1 MKYVW
6 ICSNFSHNEFLDVRI
21 PKALMLL
28 VEKTKKQKKKKLQ
41 LVQFTI
47 AYTPSGALCCNIV
60 PEYWQTLTDDSA
72 EKRAG
77 NASLL
82 SDTMHRTDSYVP
94 PQVGCSTARRCVRH
108 KGRCGR
114 WWSGAS
120 SSRWTS
126 WSWSRPPR
134 TNGPANKQVTLQ
146 ANKRGWTLQRK

>member
-1 MKYVW
+1 MEKSW
-6 ICSNFSHNEFLDVRI
+6 CNEIRLNLLQLQPQSISRCKN
-21 PKALMLL
+21 PKSLHALSW
-28 VEKTKKQKKKKLQ
+28 KNKNRKKKKLQ

-47 AYTPSGALCCNIV
+47 VLQYSIDRP
-60 PEYWQTLTDDSA
+60 WQMSLQR
-72 EKRAG
+72 KRAG

-146 ANKRGWTLQRK
+146 ANKRGRTLRRK